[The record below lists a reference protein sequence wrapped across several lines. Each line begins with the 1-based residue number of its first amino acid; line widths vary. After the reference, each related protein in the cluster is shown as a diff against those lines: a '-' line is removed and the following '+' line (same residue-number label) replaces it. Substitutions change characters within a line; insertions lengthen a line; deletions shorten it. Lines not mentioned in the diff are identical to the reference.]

1 MDGNTSITNDRI
13 PLNPSRLA
21 EYLENQIISGEVR
34 EGEKL
39 PSERGLSK
47 RFGVSRPVVREAL
60 QSLVG
65 RNLVHVIPGRGAYVR
80 RARLTDA
87 ARPMDLLLRRW
98 QATPRDL
105 VEARKMIECKAAFLA
120 ASRAERED
128 LEAMEQALVGFDR
141 SSDLL
146 EKTRYDI
153 TFHTSIV
160 RAARN
165 PVIETMFSSITNLIV
180 ELMLRSLSDPNV
192 SRVGIP
198 YHREIYEA
206 TRDGDAEQARTAMDG
221 HLLVAERLYGE
232 DYDRSLGMLARR
244 ELTRLLGPDAMTED
258 LLVATIPTIGEDQAV
273 NADGG
278 RGNRSS

>member
-1 MDGNTSITNDRI
+1 
-13 PLNPSRLA
+13 
-21 EYLENQIISGEVR
+21 VK

-39 PSERGLSK
+39 PSERRLAE
-47 RFGVSRPVVREAL
+47 RLGVSRPVVREAL
-60 QSLVG
+60 QCLAG
-65 RNLVHVIPGRGAYVR
+65 RNLVQVIPGRGTYVR
-80 RARLTDA
+80 RARVSDA
-87 ARPMDLLLRRW
+87 AWPMDLLFRRR

-120 ASRAERED
+120 ASRAERKD
-128 LEAMEQALVGFDR
+128 LEAMERALVGFDH

-165 PVIETMFSSITNLIV
+165 PVIETMFSSITNLTV

-192 SRVGIP
+192 SRVGVP
-198 YHREIYEA
+198 YHWEIYEA
-206 TRDGDAEQARTAMDG
+206 IRDGDAEQARTAMDG

-244 ELTRLLGPDAMTED
+244 ELIRLLGPDAMPED
-258 LLVATIPTIGEDQAV
+258 LLGATMPNAGEDWPV

-278 RGNRSS
+278 RDDRIS